1 MTLYRRQV
9 FRLYLIPI
17 LTALGVLCST
27 LVDTMGDAE
36 TIPLHTWLT
45 AAGQAIVVLGA
56 GLAQAYLNP
65 PTPPGG

>member
-17 LTALGVLCST
+17 LAALGVLCST
-27 LVDTMGDAE
+27 LVGTMGDAE
-36 TIPLHTWLT
+36 TIPLRVWLT
-45 AAGQAIVVLGA
+45 AAGQAIGVLGA

-65 PTPPGG
+65 PTPPEG